1 MKRTSINMKLITI
14 KNSLCIS
21 WDNKYDALKFIFR
34 TLELILLIDL
44 TNSVF
49 NCKEK
54 NRVNHILHH
63 FWYTVDYSRLVMEL
77 MANLGRSYK
86 VLKYISLSG
95 IKGGNIVLV
104 MNPGSS
110 ELILNL
116 RTKIVP
122 NLDYYN

>member
-1 MKRTSINMKLITI
+1 
-14 KNSLCIS
+14 
-21 WDNKYDALKFIFR
+21 
-34 TLELILLIDL
+34 
-44 TNSVF
+44 
-49 NCKEK
+49 
-54 NRVNHILHH
+54 
-63 FWYTVDYSRLVMEL
+63 MEL
-77 MANLGRSYK
+77 MVNLGRSYK
-86 VLKYISLSG
+86 VLEYISLSG

>member
-1 MKRTSINMKLITI
+1 MQRK
-14 KNSLCIS
+14 KN
-21 WDNKYDALKFIFR
+21 K
-34 TLELILLIDL
+34 
-44 TNSVF
+44 
-49 NCKEK
+49 
-54 NRVNHILHH
+54 VNHILHH
-63 FWYTVDYSRLVMEL
+63 FWYTVYYSLLVMEL
-77 MANLGRSYK
+77 MVNLGRSYK